1 LQLLQDGQFSRIGG
15 QEDRHV
21 NVRVLCATHRALDRE
36 IEAGRFRQDLYYRIN
51 VVNLQLPP
59 LRLRREDILDL
70 AHYFLEIHQ
79 LRHNAQVRP
88 LTAGML
94 QLLSR
99 HPWPGN
105 IRELENL
112 IERYVILGTEDAVT
126 GELLH
131 WEQTHLASDLPSDG
145 PIHLK
150 KITRQAVHDL
160 EKKIILRVL
169 EANRWNRKR
178 AAVELKISY
187 RALLYKIRQAGL
199 PPKRSVRPKAEH
211 DAGIA

>member
-1 LQLLQDGQFSRIGG
+1 
-15 QEDRHV
+15 
-21 NVRVLCATHRALDRE
+21 
-36 IEAGRFRQDLYYRIN
+36 

-59 LRLRREDILDL
+59 LRSRREDILDL

-88 LTAGML
+88 LTATML
-94 QLLSR
+94 QLLVK

-112 IERYVILGTEDAVT
+112 IERYVILGSEEPVT

-131 WEQTHLASDLPSDG
+131 WEQTHLTSEMPSDG

-150 KITRQAVHDL
+150 KITRQAVHEL

-199 PPKRSVRPKAEH
+199 PPKRSARRKAEH
-211 DAGIA
+211 SADIA